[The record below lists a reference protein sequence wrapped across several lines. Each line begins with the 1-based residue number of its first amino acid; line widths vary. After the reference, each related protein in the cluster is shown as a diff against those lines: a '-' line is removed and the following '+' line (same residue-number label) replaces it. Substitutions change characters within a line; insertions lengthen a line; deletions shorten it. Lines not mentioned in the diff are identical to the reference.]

1 MQDSAPARCLHGSRG
16 RKARESPL
24 CAPFAPHPKPLT
36 TSPFAPLF
44 FTPPP
49 PLRAAPRS
57 REVTHPIP
65 RSQDHQV
72 FLVTKDFVNAS
83 KESAADKAAVITKM
97 AAKAAAKQV
106 AAEEQ
111 AENKQK
117 AEIKKAKMTKDVA
130 EDAASAQATK
140 EEVPVQI
147 WPGTISD
154 RGPSPG
160 WALLGRLRPHH
171 RTPSYPPWP
180 L

>member
-1 MQDSAPARCLHGSRG
+1 MRGELHLAVGL
-16 RKARESPL
+16 SP
-24 CAPFAPHPKPLT
+24 
-36 TSPFAPLF
+36 
-44 FTPPP
+44 TP
-49 PLRAAPRS
+49 
-57 REVTHPIP
+57 HPIP
-65 RSQDHQV
+65 RSQDHQI

-130 EDAASAQATK
+130 KDAASAQATK

-160 WALLGRLRPHH
+160 WDLLGRLRPHH
-171 RTPSYPPWP
+171 RTPSYPPVAPVTSRETGYCGSGALPCFQRRNAWR
-180 L
+180 